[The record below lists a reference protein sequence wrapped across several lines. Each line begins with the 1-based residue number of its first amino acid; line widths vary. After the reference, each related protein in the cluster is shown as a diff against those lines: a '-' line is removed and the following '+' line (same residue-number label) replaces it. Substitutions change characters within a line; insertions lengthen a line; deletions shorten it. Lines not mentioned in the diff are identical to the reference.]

1 MQEPSLM
8 NYSPFRCEWIIRGRN
23 FGGGQ
28 VEVTVTR
35 FDRYMGAQQLHT
47 LPKAKRGESENSEDN
62 QMAAAK
68 RAKQQVRL
76 RCKAIGADRMITL
89 TYRENMQDRERLKRH
104 FDALRRRLNKIQDFQ
119 YVAVPERQKRG
130 AWHLH
135 IAVRGRQ
142 NYRVL
147 RAIWISIV
155 GANNGNVNVR
165 NPFRQRGQQ
174 HKLAAYLGKYLT
186 KDFTEHKMNEKRYWS
201 SRGIVIPERHPIDH
215 ILSDDPVKAIVTA
228 FEAAQLTG
236 ATLDRCQTFW
246 SQDLGYFWLATRE
259 NENG

>member
-1 MQEPSLM
+1 MQEPSLV
-8 NYSPFRCEWIIRGRN
+8 NDSAFRREWIIRGRN
-23 FGGGQ
+23 FGDGQ

-35 FDRYMGAQQLHT
+35 FDRYMGAQRLHT

-62 QMAAAK
+62 QIAAAK

-89 TYRENMQDRERLKRH
+89 TYRENMQDKERLKLH
-104 FDALRRRLNKIQDFQ
+104 FDRLRRRLNRIQNFQ

-135 IAVRGRQ
+135 IAVKGRQ

-147 RAIWISIV
+147 RAIWISVV
-155 GANNGNVNVR
+155 GADNGNVNVR
-165 NPFRQRGQQ
+165 NPFRQRSQQ
-174 HKLAAYLGKYLT
+174 HKLAAYLGKYLV

-201 SRGIVIPERHPIDH
+201 SRGIVIPERHPINH
-215 ILSDDPVKAIVTA
+215 ILSDDPVKAIVIA
-228 FEAAQLTG
+228 FEAAQEVG
-236 ATLDRCQTFW
+236 ASLANCQAFW
-246 SQDLGYFWLATRE
+246 NQDLGSFWLATKG
-259 NENG
+259 N

>member
-1 MQEPSLM
+1 
-8 NYSPFRCEWIIRGRN
+8 
-23 FGGGQ
+23 
-28 VEVTVTR
+28 
-35 FDRYMGAQQLHT
+35 MGAQRLHT

-89 TYRENMQDRERLKRH
+89 TYRENMQDKERLKRH

-119 YVAVPERQKRG
+119 YIAVPERQRRG

-135 IAVRGRQ
+135 IAVKGRQ

-147 RAIWISIV
+147 RAIWQSIV
-155 GANNGNVNVR
+155 GPNNGNVDVR
-165 NPFRQRGQQ
+165 NPFRQRGLR

-186 KDFTEHKMNEKRYWS
+186 KDFAEHKMNEKRYWT
-201 SRGIVIPERHPIDH
+201 SRGIVVPERHPIDH
-215 ILSDDPVKAIVTA
+215 ILSDDAPRAIVLA
-228 FEAAQLTG
+228 FEAAQEVG
-236 ATLDRCQTFW
+236 ASLDQCQVFW
-246 SQDLGYFWLATRE
+246 SQDLGCFWLATRE
-259 NENG
+259 GYDG

>member
-1 MQEPSLM
+1 MQEPILG
-8 NYSPFRCEWIIRGRN
+8 NDAAFRREWLVRGRN

-35 FDRYMGAQQLHT
+35 FDRYIGAQALHAM
-47 LPKAKRGESENSEDN
+47 PRAKRGESENSEDN
-62 QMAAAK
+62 QMASAQRAK
-68 RAKQQVRL
+68 RQVRL
-76 RCKAIGADRMITL
+76 RCKAIGADRMITV
-89 TYRENMQDRERLKRH
+89 TYRENMQDKERLKRH

-135 IAVRGRQ
+135 IAVKGRQ

-155 GANNGNVNVR
+155 GEDNGNVNVR
-165 NPFRQRGQQ
+165 NPFRRNGQQ

-186 KDFTEHKMNEKRYWS
+186 KDFAEHKMNEKRYWS
-201 SRGIVIPERHPIDH
+201 SRGITIPERHPIDH

-228 FEAAQLTG
+228 FEAAQEAG
-236 ATLDRCQTFW
+236 ARLDNCQAFW
-246 SQDLGYFWLATRE
+246 NQELGCFWLATQE
-259 NENG
+259 N

>member
-1 MQEPSLM
+1 MQKPILG
-8 NYSPFRCEWIIRGRN
+8 NDAAFRREWLVRGRN
-23 FGGGQ
+23 FGAGQ

-35 FDRYMGAQQLHT
+35 FDRYMGAQALHT
-47 LPKAKRGESENSEDN
+47 MPRAKRGESENSEDN
-62 QMAAAK
+62 QMASAQRAK
-68 RAKQQVRL
+68 RQVRL

-89 TYRENMQDRERLKRH
+89 TYRENMQDKERLKRH

-135 IAVRGRQ
+135 IAVKGRQ

-155 GANNGNVNVR
+155 GDDNGNVNVR
-165 NPFRQRGQQ
+165 NPFRRNGQQ

-186 KDFTEHKMNEKRYWS
+186 KDFAEHKMNEKRYWS
-201 SRGIVIPERHPIDH
+201 SRGITIPERHPIDH

-228 FEAAQLTG
+228 FEAAQEAG
-236 ATLDRCQTFW
+236 AKLDNCQAFW
-246 SQDLGYFWLATRE
+246 NQGLGCFWLATKE
-259 NENG
+259 N